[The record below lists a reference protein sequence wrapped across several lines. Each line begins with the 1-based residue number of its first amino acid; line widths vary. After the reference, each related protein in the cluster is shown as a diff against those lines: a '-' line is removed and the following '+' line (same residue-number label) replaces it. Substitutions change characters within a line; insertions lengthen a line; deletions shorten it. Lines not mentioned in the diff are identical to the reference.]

1 MNTPTSL
8 QRTHLFI
15 QGADG
20 NLWCRWSDGNRAW
33 NWLNMYRPSDVGLAS
48 VLAAVTVMNTPPR
61 CSGRTSFCSVATGTS
76 GAAGWTATAPGTGEQ
91 YRPSGVNLI
100 GLAAAVTVMTT
111 PTSLQR
117 PHVFLLGTDGN
128 LWCRWADD
136 NGAWNWL
143 NMYRP
148 PDVSLAQLLG
158 AVTVMNTPTSLQRAH
173 VFLRGTDGN
182 LWCRWADDNGA
193 WNWLNM
199 SPDGV
204 NLTGS
209 AAAVTVM
216 NTPTSLQRTHLFIQG
231 SDGNLWC
238 RRSDDA
244 GAWSWVNA
252 VKPPGANLAGSLRAL
267 SVRNTPTA
275 AQRAHLFLVAS
286 DHNLWDATAG

>member
-1 MNTPTSL
+1 M
-8 QRTHLFI
+8 FI

-20 NLWCRWSDGNRAW
+20 NLWCRWSDGNGAW

-48 VLAAVTVMNTPPR
+48 VLAAVTVMNTP
-61 CSGRTSFCSVATGTS
+61 TSLQRAHVFLLGSDGNLWCRWSDGN
-76 GAAGWTATAPGTGEQ
+76 GAWNWLNM

-143 NMYRP
+143 NMYKP

-199 SPDGV
+199 YRPDGV

-244 GAWSWVNA
+244 GAWSWVNT

-286 DHNLWDATAG
+286 DHNLWDATPG